1 MRTSAIVAINTV
13 KEIIRDRVL
22 YGLVVFA
29 VLLVF
34 VSLLLGGL
42 SFDEQARIVTDLGL
56 VAVQLGCGM
65 LAVFVGSSLVY
76 REIEKQ
82 TVLTL
87 LSKPVSRSSFLLGK
101 FMGLGI
107 VIVLVDLLISG
118 FLALVCVYFGAV
130 HWNQFL
136 VSSLGV
142 LLESLFLLS
151 VSLFFGVFCR
161 PILTTIFTLSV
172 WLVGHGISDMHF
184 FSEKSQ
190 SPVLRQLG
198 TILARSFPNLDYF
211 NFKEAVV
218 YGDIIAVGS
227 IHRALIL
234 WFAWFLILLVTS
246 IWIFEKRDFT

>member
-1 MRTSAIVAINTV
+1 MRTSLIVAVNTV

-22 YGLVVFA
+22 YGLIVFA

-34 VSLLLGGL
+34 VSMLLGGL
-42 SFDEQARIVTDLGL
+42 SFDEQARIITDLGL
-56 VAVQLGCGM
+56 VSVQLGCGM

-101 FMGLGI
+101 FVGLGLVI
-107 VIVLVDLLISG
+107 VIVDIFISL
-118 FLALVCVYFGAV
+118 FLAMVCSQFGVV

-151 VSLFFGVFCR
+151 VALFFGVFCR

-172 WLVGHGISDMHF
+172 WLVGHGVNDMHF
-184 FSEKSQ
+184 FSERSKS
-190 SPVLRQLG
+190 PLLKELG
-198 TILARSFPNLDYF
+198 TTLAKIFPNLDYF

-218 YGDIIAVGS
+218 YGDAVAAGS
-227 IHRALIL
+227 VNRALIL
-234 WFAWFLILLVTS
+234 WVAWFLILLVSS